1 MVAYVTKLPRS
12 ILDTSREKINKP
24 KHPKL
29 CCEMHYTE
37 YMTNST
43 PTILLWLSQYQKYL
57 SMVEG
62 GQLAEAE
69 LLKQEISEALPDAE
83 LSWEDLELA
92 AKNF

>member
-62 GQLAEAE
+62 GQLTEAE

>member
-1 MVAYVTKLPRS
+1 
-12 ILDTSREKINKP
+12 
-24 KHPKL
+24 
-29 CCEMHYTE
+29 MHYTE

-57 SMVEG
+57 SMIES

-69 LLKQEISEALPDAE
+69 LLKQEISEALPGAE

-92 AKNF
+92 AKNFWAVILKNFPCLNQ

>member
-1 MVAYVTKLPRS
+1 MAYVTKSPRS

-62 GQLAEAE
+62 GQLTEAE

>member
-1 MVAYVTKLPRS
+1 MAYVSKLIRS

-24 KHPKL
+24 RHPKL
-29 CCEMHYTE
+29 CCEMHYTK

-57 SMVEG
+57 SMVEH

-83 LSWEDLELA
+83 LSWEELELA
-92 AKNF
+92 AKNL